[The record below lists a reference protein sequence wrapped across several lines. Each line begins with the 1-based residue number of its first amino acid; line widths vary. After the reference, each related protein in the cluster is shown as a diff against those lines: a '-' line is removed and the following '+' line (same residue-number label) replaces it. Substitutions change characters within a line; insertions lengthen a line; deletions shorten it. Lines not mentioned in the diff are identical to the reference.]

1 MTNLNKV
8 LKYIMC
14 HIIWVI
20 SWQKNQYSKIW
31 NSNQKI
37 LSLRNMIENIAS
49 FLFPCVSKV
58 EKKMCSLGGMLAVQ
72 A

>member
-1 MTNLNKV
+1 MTNLNKD

-37 LSLRNMIENIAS
+37 IEFKKHDREYCIFPLS
-49 FLFPCVSKV
+49 
-58 EKKMCSLGGMLAVQ
+58 MCI
-72 A
+72 